1 MFGTGYVRFQAVGV
15 NRHGIR
21 PGVFALVNG
30 LAFDGQLN
38 ETEERFRRDTNAWF
52 TRSYTDPAGVVPDI
66 YSHKINP
73 GATSWFKVSV
83 VHLLEGIDG
92 YLELLH
98 AHGVDYE
105 VVWSTKPGRIIYED
119 TDQVVVVPWAV
130 TTCPTCD
137 TTSPPEPVEH
147 R

>member
-1 MFGTGYVRFQAVGV
+1 MLGTGYARFQAVEI

-52 TRSYTDPAGVVPDI
+52 TRRNTDPADVVPDI

-73 GATSWFKVSV
+73 GATSWFKGSA
-83 VHLLEGIDG
+83 VHLLERIDG

-105 VVWSTKPGRIIYED
+105 VVWSTQPGRIIYED
-119 TDQVVVVPWAV
+119 IDQVVVVPWAV

-137 TTSPPEPVEH
+137 TASPPERVEH